1 MPQPKDM
8 DAQYTVNELIRD
20 EVDIDGTSD
29 SIVALLER
37 HSTGDPVADGSD
49 QGPGDGDFLDLF
61 DPGSFGYSESDL
73 LVGLVGAEEGDELA
87 LDHLQELSDAATRS
101 LSDACKGTRKKSEL
115 VSFSEDDFEGAQKN
129 AFILIRHY
137 KNLLFGASSKA
148 KDQWKAI
155 DWFFTLTDDGAAT
168 FDLAC
173 RAFGARIDV
182 VRLRIHYEFFLRWVV
197 IPCDFPFMTVP
208 VPDIIAGEVAYI
220 GGEPG
225 QRLAN
230 IAWNR
235 PGIGTA
241 ELLSLAGNN
250 DATGSAL
257 AQLEDKLIL
266 CQQSEGFWYL
276 TGRNPYLLRQR
287 LSESKGHLVANL
299 GGSIHWS
306 RML

>member
-1 MPQPKDM
+1 M
-8 DAQYTVNELIRD
+8 
-20 EVDIDGTSD
+20 
-29 SIVALLER
+29 
-37 HSTGDPVADGSD
+37 
-49 QGPGDGDFLDLF
+49 
-61 DPGSFGYSESDL
+61 
-73 LVGLVGAEEGDELA
+73 
-87 LDHLQELSDAATRS
+87 
-101 LSDACKGTRKKSEL
+101 
-115 VSFSEDDFEGAQKN
+115 SFSEEDFEGAQRS

-155 DWFFTLTDDGAAT
+155 DWFFTLTDDGVEPT
-168 FDLAC
+168 FDLCC

-182 VRLRIHYEFFLRWVV
+182 VRLRIHYEFFLRWTVM
-197 IPCDFPFMTVP
+197 PCDFPFMTVP

-220 GGEPG
+220 GGDAA
-225 QRLAN
+225 QRLAH

-235 PGIGTA
+235 PGIKTK
-241 ELLSLAGNN
+241 ELLALAGNTS
-250 DATGSAL
+250 ATTSAL

-276 TGRNPYLLRQR
+276 TGRNPFLLRQR
-287 LSESKGHLVANL
+287 LSESKGHLNANQ